1 MNTNERLRKMLN
13 DRGWTEYRLA
23 RKCGLS
29 QSTITNIFKRN
40 TVPSVATLESICK
53 GFGITLSQFF
63 AEEKEVVELTPDL
76 KVVFDY
82 WVNLSPYQKSIA
94 LQLLEIVNGLPE
106 E

>member
-1 MNTNERLRKMLN
+1 MLHDN
-13 DRGWTEYRLA
+13 GLTEYRLA

-40 TVPSVATLESICK
+40 TVPSIATLEAICK
-53 GFGITLSQFF
+53 GFGITLSQLF
-63 AEEKEVVELTPDL
+63 AGEREVVELAADL

-82 WVNLSPYQKSIA
+82 WINLSPYQKGIA